1 MGIRRKGFGCI
12 TVIGCIIAIIIIN
25 RFTAKERVYYIPE
38 RELYI
43 MVSVVPKDDYGYIY
57 FGKDNIDV
65 LKKKDY
71 LKLHKVVDNVIINM
85 YLKADGDTI
94 YYIPL
99 SKASEVQQTNFVF
112 VEKEHFDSTMF
123 DYDCTLLP
131 ARYIRKPEFI
141 KTITLYDFKTNI
153 RVSRDSSGF
162 MNELEPINK

>member
-1 MGIRRKGFGCI
+1 MVIKSKGIGYM
-12 TVIGCIIAIIIIN
+12 TVVGCIIVTIIIN
-25 RFTAKERVYYIPE
+25 RFTVKENVYYIPD
-38 RELYI
+38 RKLYI

-65 LKKKDY
+65 FKKKDY

-99 SKASEVQQTNFVF
+99 SEPLEVKQTNFVF
-112 VEKEHFDSTMF
+112 VEKERFDSTMF
-123 DYDCTLLP
+123 DYDCTLP
-131 ARYIRKPEFI
+131 VRYKRKPAYI

-153 RVSRDSSGF
+153 YVSRDYSGF
-162 MNELEPINK
+162 MNELEPLNK